1 MATISELNYM
11 LNRQDRRRRE
21 LEATEKADA
30 RAGISLFTTIATKK
44 IATADEIVGLASGES
59 NLETLDSL
67 ETDLE
72 GTKTGVDVWDSLIE
86 AKGEKI
92 TLRKKAVAAKNQIGK
107 HIKEVNN
114 ALGNDVTIGAK
125 NTLESIREEYINTAD
140 QYEQNEKILI
150 NNKIAK
156 TQNHLNFRLLKN
168 QYDTDSEKEGY
179 QLPSH
184 YETAD
189 RQYFEEVI
197 QPMIETGE
205 ASGSYVA
212 AIQAMQS
219 GFSDIRRERK
229 DYDTAQSKLRER
241 QAADLE
247 DKKVDLEKKTIKI
260 KENTRSLMVNEL
272 KSLQE
277 EYRNG
282 FASLKP
288 QGNRVLP
295 AQNRFF
301 NSLTHIDKIHAT
313 SMTGENLVNADLK
326 GMLKAIDNSIILNL
340 NDDHKGIGDKPYL
353 DQYMLKGDALDANHM
368 GNMEQF
374 IFRNTLP
381 QKDGS
386 IKYNINFGDAGGHR
400 GMSALIKT
408 RKKLIEMLNT
418 PGMFM
423 QSIDP
428 KLNMKANQE
437 VGGSFGTQINPN
449 KG

>member
-30 RAGISLFTTIATKK
+30 RAGISLFTTIASKK

-72 GTKTGVDVWDSLIE
+72 GTKTGVDAWDSLIE

-107 HIKEVNN
+107 HIKEVND

-219 GFSDIRRERK
+219 GFSDIRGERK
-229 DYDTAQSKLRER
+229 DYDTAQSRLRER
-241 QAADLE
+241 QEAVIE
-247 DKKVDLEKKTIKI
+247 DKTAKI
-260 KENTRSLMVNEL
+260 KENTRSLLVNEL
-272 KSLQE
+272 KSFQE
-277 EYRNG
+277 EYHNA

-288 QGNRVLP
+288 QGTRVQP

-340 NDDHKGIGDKPYL
+340 NEEYKGIGDKAYL

-368 GNMEQF
+368 SNMEQF
-374 IFRNTLP
+374 IITNTFT

-428 KLNMKANQE
+428 NLNMKANQE
-437 VGGSFGTQINPN
+437 IGGSFGTQIKDN
-449 KG
+449 K